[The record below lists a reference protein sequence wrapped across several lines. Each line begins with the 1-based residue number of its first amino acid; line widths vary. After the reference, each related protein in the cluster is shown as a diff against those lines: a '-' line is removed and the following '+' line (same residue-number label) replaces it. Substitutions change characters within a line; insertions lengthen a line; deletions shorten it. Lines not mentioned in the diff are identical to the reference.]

1 MKWSLPVCLGAT
13 LGTGNSKKMLADKCW
28 QTGAGHYQASHWYF
42 LSSFPGITQLEAR
55 SDEGIAKGGSR
66 LKMPAIRTA
75 MAVFSCQHL
84 IAI

>member
-1 MKWSLPVCLGAT
+1 
-13 LGTGNSKKMLADKCW
+13 MLANKCG
-28 QTGAGHYQASHWYF
+28 QIDAGKRAPVIIKRAIGIFCQAFRES
-42 LSSFPGITQLEAR
+42 LSWGRVQLEAR

-66 LKMPAIRTA
+66 LKMLAIRTA